1 MHIQSRKRLLASC
14 SEKYGR
20 KGYCFRLSSL
30 IEGTMNKEINARMD
44 YLLRDIIE
52 ENRLEET
59 FTLKLKAI
67 SDLMKAETARI
78 KRGGN
83 PDDRARKTFVRI
95 LDKFSAQLLEFGVSA
110 NVCEEFNRIA
120 NDIRN

>member
-1 MHIQSRKRLLASC
+1 
-14 SEKYGR
+14 
-20 KGYCFRLSSL
+20 
-30 IEGTMNKEINARMD
+30 MNKEIIARMD